1 LKIKT
6 LNLSSILQEI
16 LSLTKAVLKNF
27 DMKKLF
33 TILLGF
39 TSIVINAQTT
49 LPTSWN
55 FSNPGISTPPVGWTM
70 NLGTNGN
77 LTYAFGIG
85 DALSARLDATN
96 ENFVINFSDKPGS
109 LSYYLSPQNAGNAW
123 GGQFDIQE
131 STNGTSWTTIR
142 SITSKAT
149 TTTSFTGGKYTDVLQ
164 ASSRFVRFYY
174 TTKLPGGSAT
184 APGGNMAVDSVLIR
198 KGVAS
203 EATINVKRGTVSL
216 VSNATSVIGKTS
228 TSSFFIEN
236 NGSTDTLKI
245 DSIRFVG
252 DAMADFSISDTIN
265 FVAPSSSKPFTLNF
279 STIQAGTRLANLEIY
294 SNDALKNPFVVK
306 LYAIGG
312 NYASEPTALASNI
325 QFTDIKSFAYKMN
338 FQAASPAPE
347 RYLVLK
353 RKDSAVVQAPID
365 GITYQKGDYIGSAQ
379 VAFISDSPNVYSPNY
394 VIANTTY
401 YYAIYSFNGPLGFE
415 NYTANATTASVV
427 SGNNTPGNYYNSI
440 NPNQSNFVTSLSQ
453 KINPHDTIFYSQYIS
468 KVVDYWLARDT
479 SAGKEVVNCVYSGA
493 PFIYNDPFLW
503 AAGANGATLTREHTF
518 PQSWMPSNGGR
529 PDWPNAPGTTKE
541 LPEYNDL
548 HHLYPTHQVNA
559 NVRRSNHPYGN
570 VKNATYTAPTG
581 FGKVGTDSLDKTVYE
596 PRPDQR
602 GDAARALMY
611 MSVCYHGVGGQNWS
625 LPSNQDQN
633 VLKQWNEI
641 DPPDNFE
648 IARNEMIFSVQGNRN
663 PFVDNP
669 SWVNAINFSNMSWIS
684 NQPLSP
690 EVNLIKPDVNSVWKK
705 GASIQLQWTAKDF
718 DSLQVYM
725 SVDSGLTYT
734 LLPNRLS
741 VKSGSAIIQP
751 LLIPV
756 KRSGRI
762 IVKSTT
768 GSTADTSDYFK
779 ILIPE
784 LSLIKPNAS
793 SSWKIGN
800 NLEVS
805 WVSID
810 LDSIELKMSVDSGNS
825 FTKVSSN
832 YYAGMPNITFIPN
845 LIPSSSYG
853 KFIIKSLVDF
863 NLADTSEF
871 FNLEIPIGLVD
882 NNRNELGLNLY
893 PNPLGNDNLF
903 IEGLLIG
910 STISMYDLFGRE
922 VYKTKVTE
930 SNEISLQFLTKGIYI
945 IDVNFEEK
953 RSIFKLVKD

>member
-55 FSNPGISTPPVGWTM
+55 FSNPGISTPPVGWTI

-279 STIQAGTRLANLEIY
+279 STVQAGTRLANLEIY
-294 SNDALKNPFVVK
+294 SNDALKNPFIVK

-312 NYASEPTALASNI
+312 NYASEPTALATNI
-325 QFTDIKSFAYKMN
+325 QFSDIKSFAYKMN

-353 RKDSAVVQAPID
+353 RKDSAVTDAPVD

-394 VIANTTY
+394 VIANTKY
-401 YYAIYSFNGPLGFE
+401 YYAIYSLNGPAGFE
-415 NYTANATTASVV
+415 NYTPNATSANVV
-427 SGNNTPGNYYNSI
+427 SANNAPGNYYNTL

-453 KINPHDTIFYSQYIS
+453 KINPHDTVFYSQYIS

-529 PDWPNAPGTTKE
+529 PDWPYAPGTTKE

-559 NVRRSNHPYGN
+559 NVRRSNHPYGY

-853 KFIIKSLVDF
+853 KFIVKSLVDF

-922 VYKTKVTE
+922 VYKTMVTE

>member
-1 LKIKT
+1 M
-6 LNLSSILQEI
+6 QEI
-16 LSLTKAVLKNF
+16 LSLTKAVLKIF
-27 DMKKLF
+27 EMKKIF
-33 TILLGF
+33 TILFGLI
-39 TSIVINAQTT
+39 SIVINAQTT

-131 STNGTSWTTIR
+131 STNGSSWTTIR

-149 TTTSFTGGKYTDVLQ
+149 TSTNFTGGKYTDVLQ
-164 ASSRFVRFYY
+164 ASTRFVRFYY
-174 TTKLPGGSAT
+174 TTKLPGGSST

-198 KGVAS
+198 KGIAS
-203 EATINVKRGTVSL
+203 EATINVKRGTVSI

-236 NGSTDTLKI
+236 NGATDTLKI

-252 DAMADFSISDTIN
+252 DAMADFSINDTIS

-279 STIQAGTRLANLEIY
+279 STVQSGTRLANLEIY
-294 SNDALKNPFVVK
+294 SNDALKNPFIIK

-312 NYASEPTALASNI
+312 NYASEPTSLASNI
-325 QFTDIKSFAYKMN
+325 QFTDIKSYAYKMN

-353 RKDSAVVQAPID
+353 RKDSAVTDAPVD

-379 VAFISDSPNVYSPNY
+379 VAFITDSPNVYSPNY
-394 VIANTTY
+394 VIANTKY
-401 YYAIYSFNGPLGFE
+401 YYAIYSLNGPAGFE
-415 NYTANATTASVV
+415 NYTPNATSSNVV
-427 SGNNTPGNYYNSI
+427 SGNNSPGNYYNTL

-453 KINPHDTIFYSQYIS
+453 KINPHDTVFYSQYIS

-503 AAGANGATLTREHTF
+503 AAGSNGATLTREHTF

-529 PDWPNAPGTTKE
+529 QDWPYAPGTTKE

-581 FGKVGTDSLDKTVYE
+581 LGKVGTDSLGKTVYE
-596 PRPDQR
+596 PKPDQR

-625 LPSNQDQN
+625 LPSTQDQN

-669 SWVNAINFSNMSWIS
+669 NWVNSINFSNMTWIS
-684 NQPLSP
+684 NQPLVP
-690 EVNLIKPDVNSVWKK
+690 EITLIKPDVNSVWKK

-718 DSLQVYM
+718 DSLQVLM

-734 LLPNRLS
+734 LLPNRFS
-741 VKSGSAIIQP
+741 VKSSSASIQP
-751 LLIPV
+751 SLIPV
-756 KRSGRI
+756 KRNGRI

-784 LSLIKPNAS
+784 LSLIKPNS
-793 SSWKIGN
+793 TSSWKVGN
-800 NLEVS
+800 SLEFS
-805 WVSID
+805 WVSKDI
-810 LDSIELKMSVDSGNS
+810 DSIELKMSVDSG
-825 FTKVSSN
+825 FTFNRISSN
-832 YYAGMPNITFIPN
+832 YSASLSSVSFVPT
-845 LIPSSSYG
+845 LIPSSSHG
-853 KFIIKSLVDF
+853 KVIIKSVLDAD
-863 NLADTSEF
+863 LADTSAF

-882 NNRNELGLNLY
+882 EKRTELNLNIY
-893 PNPLGNDNLF
+893 PNPLGNDNLI
-903 IEGLLIG
+903 IEGLILGSKVLI
-910 STISMYDLFGRE
+910 TDLFGRE
-922 VYKTKVTE
+922 VYKNEYVE

-945 IDVNFEEK
+945 IEVRLNEK
-953 RSIFKLVKD
+953 QSIFKLLKD

>member
-1 LKIKT
+1 
-6 LNLSSILQEI
+6 
-16 LSLTKAVLKNF
+16 
-27 DMKKLF
+27 MKKLF
-33 TILLGF
+33 TILLSLL
-39 TSIVINAQTT
+39 SIVINAQTT

-70 NLGTNGN
+70 NLGTNQN

-85 DALSARLDATN
+85 DNLSAKLDATN
-96 ENFVINFSDKPGS
+96 ENFVINFSDKPGT
-109 LSYYLSPQNAGNAW
+109 LSYYLSPQNAGDAW

-131 STNGTSWTTIR
+131 SANGTNWTTIR
-142 SITSKAT
+142 SITSKS
-149 TTTSFTGGKYTDVLQ
+149 TTSTNYNGGKYTDVLQ

-174 TTKLPGGSAT
+174 TLKLPGGKDNP
-184 APGGNMAVDSVLIR
+184 PGGNMGVDSVLIR
-198 KGVAS
+198 KGLAS
-203 EATINVKRGTVSL
+203 EATINVKRGTVSI
-216 VSNATSVIGKTS
+216 VSNATSVIGKSTS
-228 TSSFFIEN
+228 SSFFIEN
-236 NGSTDTLKI
+236 NGSIDTLKI

-252 DAMADFSISDTIN
+252 DALADFSINDTIS

-279 STIQAGTRLANLEIY
+279 STVQAGTRLANLEIY

-312 NYASEPTALASNI
+312 NYASEPTSLASNI
-325 QFTDIKSFAYKMN
+325 QFSDIKSFAYKMN

-353 RKDSAVVQAPID
+353 RKDSAVIDAPVD

-379 VAFISDSPNVYSPNY
+379 VAFITDSPNVYSPNY
-394 VIANTTY
+394 VIANTKY
-401 YYAIYSFNGPLGFE
+401 YYAIYSLNGPAGFE
-415 NYTANATTASVV
+415 NYTPNATTGNVV
-427 SGNNTPGNYYNSI
+427 SGNNSPGSYYNTL

-453 KINPHDTIFYSQYIS
+453 KINPHDTVFYSQYIS

-503 AAGANGATLTREHTF
+503 AAGSNGVTLTREHTF

-529 PDWPNAPGTTKE
+529 QDWPYAPGTTKE

-559 NVRRSNHPYGN
+559 NVRRLNHPYGN

-581 FGKVGTDSLDKTVYE
+581 LGKVGTDSLGKTVYE
-596 PRPDQR
+596 PKPDQR

-625 LPSNQDQN
+625 LPSPQDQN

-669 SWVNAINFSNMSWIS
+669 SWVNSINFSNMTWIS

-690 EVNLIKPDVNSVWKK
+690 EVNLIKPDVNSAWKK

-718 DSLQVYM
+718 DSLQVLM
-725 SVDSGLTYT
+725 SVDSGLTYS
-734 LLPNRLS
+734 LLPN
-741 VKSGSAIIQP
+741 KYAITLGAATIQP
-751 LLIPV
+751 NLIPT
-756 KRSGRI
+756 KRNGRI
-762 IVKSTT
+762 ILRSLSGLV
-768 GSTADTSDYFK
+768 ADTSDYFK

-784 LSLIKPNAS
+784 LSLIKPNATTI
-793 SSWKIGN
+793 WNPGN

-805 WVSID
+805 WVSKDI
-810 LDSIELKMSVDSGNS
+810 DSIELKMSVDSG
-825 FTKVSSN
+825 FTYTKISSN
-832 YYAGMPNITFIPN
+832 YIASLSSVSFVPT
-845 LIPSSSYG
+845 LIPKTAYN
-853 KFIIKSLVDF
+853 KLIIKSLFDSD
-863 NLADTSEF
+863 LADTSEF
-871 FNLEIPIGLVD
+871 FNTIFPIGMDDDL
-882 NNRNELGLNLY
+882 RNDLNLNIY
-893 PNPLGNDNLF
+893 PNPLGNNNLVIDGF
-903 IEGLLIG
+903 MLGSKVLI
-910 STISMYDLFGRE
+910 TDLFGRE
-922 VYKTKVTE
+922 VYKNELME
-930 SNEISLQFLTKGIYI
+930 SNEISLQFLSKGIYI
-945 IDVNFEEK
+945 IDIKLNEK
-953 RSIFKLVKD
+953 QSIFKLLKD

>member
-1 LKIKT
+1 MKIKT

-149 TTTSFTGGKYTDVLQ
+149 TATSFTGGKYTDVLQ

-252 DAMADFSISDTIN
+252 DAMADFSINDTIS

-279 STIQAGTRLANLEIY
+279 STVQAGTRLANLEIY
-294 SNDALKNPFVVK
+294 SNDALKNPFIVK

-312 NYASEPTALASNI
+312 NYASEPTALATNI
-325 QFTDIKSFAYKMN
+325 QFSDIKSFAYKMN

-353 RKDSAVVQAPID
+353 RKDSAVTDAPVD

-394 VIANTTY
+394 VIANTKY

-415 NYTANATTASVV
+415 NYTPNATSANVV
-427 SGNNTPGNYYNSI
+427 SANNAPGNYYNTL

-453 KINPHDTIFYSQYIS
+453 KINPHDTVFYSQYIS

-529 PDWPNAPGTTKE
+529 PDWPYAPGTTKE

-559 NVRRSNHPYGN
+559 NVRRSNHPYGY

-581 FGKVGTDSLDKTVYE
+581 LGKVGTDSLGKTVYE
-596 PRPDQR
+596 PKPDQR

-611 MSVCYHGVGGQNWS
+611 ISVCYHGVGGQNWS

-648 IARNEMIFSVQGNRN
+648 IARNEMIFSLQGNRN

-853 KFIIKSLVDF
+853 KFIVKSLVDF

>member
-1 LKIKT
+1 
-6 LNLSSILQEI
+6 
-16 LSLTKAVLKNF
+16 
-27 DMKKLF
+27 MKKLF
-33 TILLGF
+33 TILFSLL
-39 TSIVINAQTT
+39 SIVLNAQTT

-55 FSNPGISTPPVGWTM
+55 FSNPGISSPPNGWTM

-85 DALSARLDATN
+85 DALSARLDLSN
-96 ENFVINFSDKPGS
+96 ENFVISFSDKPGL
-109 LSYYLSPQNAGNAW
+109 LSYYLSPQNAGSAW

-131 STNGTSWTTIR
+131 SANGSSWTTIR

-149 TTTSFTGGKYTDVLQ
+149 TSTNFNGGKYTDVLQ
-164 ASSRFVRFYY
+164 ASTRFVRFNF
-174 TTKLPGGSAT
+174 TTKLPGGNPNV
-184 APGGNMAVDSVLIR
+184 PGGNMAVDSVLIT
-198 KGVAS
+198 KGLAS
-203 EATINVKRGTVSL
+203 EATINVKKGTISL
-216 VSNATSVIGKTS
+216 VSNATNVIGKNS
-228 TSSFFIEN
+228 SSSFFIEN
-236 NGSTDTLKI
+236 NGASDTLRI
-245 DSIRFVG
+245 DSMRFVG
-252 DAMADFSISDTIN
+252 DAMADFSIIDTIK

-279 STIQAGTRLANLEIY
+279 STTTAGTRLANLEIY

-312 NYASEPTALASNI
+312 NYASEPTSLASNI

-415 NYTANATTASVV
+415 NYTANATAASVV

-468 KVVDYWLARDT
+468 KVVDNWLARDT
-479 SAGKEVVNCVYSGA
+479 AAGKEVVNCVYSGA

-503 AAGANGATLTREHTF
+503 AAGSNGATLTREHTF

-570 VKNATYTAPTG
+570 VKNTTYTAPTG
-581 FGKVGTDSLDKTVYE
+581 FGKVGTDSLGKTVYE

-648 IARNEMIFSVQGNRN
+648 IARNEMIFSQQGNRN

-669 SWVNAINFSNMSWIS
+669 SWVNSINFSNMTWIS
-684 NQPLSP
+684 NQPLVP
-690 EVNLIKPDVNSVWKK
+690 EITLIKPDVNSVWKK

-725 SVDSGLTYT
+725 SVDSGLTYK
-734 LLPNRLS
+734 LLPNRFS
-741 VKSGSAIIQP
+741 VKAGSAIIQP

-756 KRSGRI
+756 NRSGRI

-768 GSTADTSDYFK
+768 GSTADTSDFFK

-784 LSLIKPNAS
+784 LSLIKPNS
-793 SSWKIGN
+793 TSSWKVGN
-800 NLEVS
+800 SLEYS
-805 WVSID
+805 WVSKDI
-810 LDSIELKMSVDSGNS
+810 DSIELKMSVDSGITY
-825 FTKVSSN
+825 TKISSN
-832 YYAGMPNITFIPN
+832 YSASLSSVSFVPT

-853 KFIIKSLVDF
+853 KVIIKSVLDAD
-863 NLADTSEF
+863 LADTSAF

-882 NNRNELGLNLY
+882 VKKNELNLNIY
-893 PNPLGNDNLF
+893 PNPLTNENL
-903 IEGLLIG
+903 IIDGLIFG
-910 STISMYDLFGRE
+910 SALSIYDLFGRE
-922 VYKTKVTE
+922 VYKNKQIE

-945 IDVNFEEK
+945 IDVRLNEK
-953 RSIFKLVKD
+953 QSIFKLLKD

>member
-1 LKIKT
+1 
-6 LNLSSILQEI
+6 
-16 LSLTKAVLKNF
+16 
-27 DMKKLF
+27 
-33 TILLGF
+33 
-39 TSIVINAQTT
+39 
-49 LPTSWN
+49 
-55 FSNPGISTPPVGWTM
+55 
-70 NLGTNGN
+70 
-77 LTYAFGIG
+77 
-85 DALSARLDATN
+85 
-96 ENFVINFSDKPGS
+96 
-109 LSYYLSPQNAGNAW
+109 
-123 GGQFDIQE
+123 
-131 STNGTSWTTIR
+131 
-142 SITSKAT
+142 
-149 TTTSFTGGKYTDVLQ
+149 
-164 ASSRFVRFYY
+164 
-174 TTKLPGGSAT
+174 
-184 APGGNMAVDSVLIR
+184 
-198 KGVAS
+198 
-203 EATINVKRGTVSL
+203 
-216 VSNATSVIGKTS
+216 
-228 TSSFFIEN
+228 
-236 NGSTDTLKI
+236 
-245 DSIRFVG
+245 
-252 DAMADFSISDTIN
+252 
-265 FVAPSSSKPFTLNF
+265 
-279 STIQAGTRLANLEIY
+279 
-294 SNDALKNPFVVK
+294 
-306 LYAIGG
+306 
-312 NYASEPTALASNI
+312 
-325 QFTDIKSFAYKMN
+325 
-338 FQAASPAPE
+338 
-347 RYLVLK
+347 
-353 RKDSAVVQAPID
+353 
-365 GITYQKGDYIGSAQ
+365 
-379 VAFISDSPNVYSPNY
+379 
-394 VIANTTY
+394 
-401 YYAIYSFNGPLGFE
+401 
-415 NYTANATTASVV
+415 
-427 SGNNTPGNYYNSI
+427 
-440 NPNQSNFVTSLSQ
+440 
-453 KINPHDTIFYSQYIS
+453 
-468 KVVDYWLARDT
+468 
-479 SAGKEVVNCVYSGA
+479 
-493 PFIYNDPFLW
+493 
-503 AAGANGATLTREHTF
+503 
-518 PQSWMPSNGGR
+518 
-529 PDWPNAPGTTKE
+529 
-541 LPEYNDL
+541 
-548 HHLYPTHQVNA
+548 LYPTHQVNA

-581 FGKVGTDSLDKTVYE
+581 FVKVGTDSLDKTVYE